1 MIDRITIDKIRSA
14 ANIYDIV
21 KEFVTLKKAGA
32 NYKGLCPFHDE
43 KTPSFIVSPSKQLFK
58 CFSCGEGGDAVG
70 FIMKHEQMTY
80 PEALKW
86 IAKRYGIEVREKEET
101 EEEKKESSERE
112 AMFAANQ
119 WARDYF
125 TDTLYNNVEGVAI
138 GMAYFRAR
146 GFRDDIIKKFQ
157 LGFCLPERDAMAQAA
172 LKRGY
177 AEEYLV
183 KTGLCVKTEDG
194 KLLDRYHGRVIFPVH
209 TISGRVVAFGG
220 RVLNT
225 EKQKNVGKYVN
236 SPESSIYNKSHEL
249 YGLYLAKHAITK
261 HDRCFLVEGY
271 TDVISMH
278 QAGIE
283 NVVSSSGT
291 SLTIGQIRLLRRF
304 THNITLLYDGDAAGI
319 KASLRGIDL
328 LLAEGMNIK
337 VVLLPEGEDPDSF
350 ARNNNAQKY
359 WEYIEAH
366 QTDFIRFKTNLL
378 LKDAESDP
386 QKRSEVIRDIVNSI
400 AVIPDRIV
408 RQTYI
413 SQCAEQV
420 KMEER
425 IIAAEVGKQMHE
437 NNGQRGTENGERRTE
452 NGENSTNNGSQQ
464 SSPANTILRGM
475 ADSSQ
480 KEFELVKAIIR
491 HGSAFLFTEQSED
504 GEKTDWTVANYIAA
518 DLEADGISL
527 QTPLYAQI
535 LSEAL
540 PLTDTEEHKYVSLHY
555 FMQTEMPEIQQLA
568 TKVAEDNYVLSTE
581 QLKEHNPD
589 ENRLVELIPH
599 LLNEYKFHIV
609 ETRLKELLSELL
621 NPEVMQSPERSRAIM
636 EEHVHFSQLKKALSP
651 MIGMRI
657 ITR

>member
-183 KTGLCVKTEDG
+183 NTGLCVKTEDG

-291 SLTIGQIRLLRRF
+291 SLTVGQIRLLRRF

-425 IIAAEVGKQMHE
+425 IIAAEVGKQMHQ
-437 NNGQRGTENGERRTE
+437 NNGQRTTDNGQQTEDNGQQTGENGQQVAAV
-452 NGENSTNNGSQQ
+452 NS
-464 SSPANTILRGM
+464 ILRGM

-491 HGSAFLFTEQSED
+491 HGSAFLFTEESED
-504 GEKTDWTVANYIAA
+504 GEKTDWTVASYIAA

-535 LSEAL
+535 LNEATAL
-540 PLTDTEEHKYVSLHY
+540 VDTEEQKYVSLHY
-555 FMQTEMPEIQQLA
+555 FMQAETPEIQQLA
-568 TKVAEDNYVLSTE
+568 TQVAEDNYALSRK

-609 ETRLKELLSELL
+609 ESRLKELLLELR
-621 NPEVMQSPERSRAIM
+621 NPEVLQSPERARAIM
-636 EEHVHFSQLKKALSP
+636 EEHAQFNQLKKVLSP
-651 MIGMRI
+651 MVGKRI

>member
-425 IIAAEVGKQMHE
+425 IIAAEVGKQMHQ
-437 NNGQRGTENGERRTE
+437 NNGQRTTDNGQQTEDNGQQTGD
-452 NGENSTNNGSQQ
+452 NGQQ
-464 SSPANTILRGM
+464 PTAVNTILRGM

-491 HGSAFLFTEQSED
+491 HGSAFLFTEESED
-504 GEKTDWTVANYIAA
+504 GEKTDWTVASYIAA

-535 LSEAL
+535 LNEATAL
-540 PLTDTEEHKYVSLHY
+540 VDTEEQKYVSLHY
-555 FMQTEMPEIQQLA
+555 FMQAETPEIQQLA
-568 TKVAEDNYVLSTE
+568 TQVAEDNYALSRK

-609 ETRLKELLSELL
+609 ESRLKELLLELR
-621 NPEVMQSPERSRAIM
+621 NPEVLQSPERARAIM
-636 EEHVHFSQLKKALSP
+636 EEHAQFNQLKKVLSP
-651 MIGMRI
+651 MVGKRI

>member
-32 NYKGLCPFHDE
+32 NFKGLCPFHDE

-138 GMAYFRAR
+138 GMAYFRSR

-425 IIAAEVGKQMHE
+425 IIAAEVGKQMHQ
-437 NNGQRGTENGERRTE
+437 NNRPE
-452 NGENSTNNGSQQ
+452 GSQAQ
-464 SSPANTILRGM
+464 EGEQEEQPSVPATNTILRGM

-491 HGSAFLFTEQSED
+491 HGSAFLFTEESED
-504 GEKTDWTVANYIAA
+504 GEKTDWTVASYIAT

-540 PLTDTEEHKYVSLHY
+540 SLADTEEQKYVSLHY
-555 FMQTEMPEIQQLA
+555 FMQAETPEIQQLA
-568 TKVAEDNYVLSTE
+568 TQVAEDNYTLSKK

-609 ETRLKELLSELL
+609 ESRLKELLLELR
-621 NPEVMQSPERSRAIM
+621 NPEVLQSPERARAIM
-636 EEHVHFSQLKKALSP
+636 EEHAQFNQLKKVLSP
-651 MIGMRI
+651 MVGKRI

>member
-1 MIDRITIDKIRSA
+1 MIDRITIEKIRSA

-43 KTPSFIVSPSKQLFK
+43 KTPSFIVSPSKQLYK
-58 CFSCGEGGDAVG
+58 CFSCGQGGDAVG
-70 FIMKHEQMTY
+70 FIMQHEQMTY

-86 IAKRYGIEVREKEET
+86 IAKRYGIEVKEKEET

-125 TDTLYNNVEGVAI
+125 ADTLYNNVEGVAI

-236 SPESSIYNKSHEL
+236 SPDSLIYNKSHEL

-425 IIAAEVGKQMHE
+425 IIAAEVGKQMHQ
-437 NNGQRGTENGERRTE
+437 NNRPEGNQAQEGEQE
-452 NGENSTNNGSQQ
+452 EQPSV
-464 SSPANTILRGM
+464 PATNTILRGM

-480 KEFELVKAIIR
+480 KEFELVKTIIR
-491 HGSAFLFTEQSED
+491 HGSAFLFTEESED

-535 LSEAL
+535 LNEAVAL
-540 PLTDTEEHKYVSLHY
+540 VDTEEQKYVSLHY
-555 FMQTEMPEIQQLA
+555 FMQAETPEIQQLA
-568 TKVAEDNYVLSTE
+568 TQVAEDNYALSRK

-609 ETRLKELLSELL
+609 ESRLKELLLELR
-621 NPEVMQSPERSRAIM
+621 NPEVLQSPERARAIM
-636 EEHVHFSQLKKALSP
+636 EEHAQFNQLKKVLSP
-651 MIGMRI
+651 MVGKRI

>member
-1 MIDRITIDKIRSA
+1 MIDRITIEKIRSA

-43 KTPSFIVSPSKQLFK
+43 KTPSFIVSPSKQLYK
-58 CFSCGEGGDAVG
+58 CFSCGQGGDAVG
-70 FIMKHEQMTY
+70 FIMQHEQMTY

-86 IAKRYGIEVREKEET
+86 IAKRYGIEVKEKEET

-125 TDTLYNNVEGVAI
+125 ADTLYNNVEGVAI

-157 LGFCLPERDAMAQAA
+157 LGFCLPERNAMAQAA

-177 AEEYLV
+177 EEEYLV

-236 SPESSIYNKSHEL
+236 SPDSLIYNKSHEL

-359 WEYIEAH
+359 WEYIEAN

-378 LKDAESDP
+378 LKDAENDP
-386 QKRSEVIRDIVNSI
+386 QQRSNVIRDIVNSI

-413 SQCAEQV
+413 SQCADQV

-425 IIAAEVGKQMHE
+425 IIAAEVGKQIHA
-437 NNGQRGTENGERRTE
+437 NNGQQPAD
-452 NGENSTNNGSQQ
+452 NNQQ
-464 SSPANTILRGM
+464 PTDEGQQPEATNTIVRSF

-480 KEFELVKAIIR
+480 KEFELIKAIIR
-491 HGSAFLFTEQSED
+491 HGSALLFSEETEE
-504 GEKTDWTVANYIAA
+504 GATVDWTVANYIAA
-518 DLEADGISL
+518 DLENDGIAL

-540 PLTDTEEHKYVSLHY
+540 PLADTADSKYVSLHH
-555 FMQTEMPEIQQLA
+555 FMQAETPEIQQLA
-568 TKVAEDNYVLSTE
+568 TQVAEDNYALSKK
-581 QLKEHNPD
+581 QLEEHNPD

-609 ETRLKELLSELL
+609 ESRLKELLLELR
-621 NPEVMQSPERSRAIM
+621 NPEVLQSPERARAIM
-636 EEHVHFSQLKKALSP
+636 EEHARFNQLKKVLSP
-651 MIGMRI
+651 MIGTRI

>member
-425 IIAAEVGKQMHE
+425 IIAAEVGKQMHQ
-437 NNGQRGTENGERRTE
+437 NNRPE
-452 NGENSTNNGSQQ
+452 GSQAQ
-464 SSPANTILRGM
+464 EGEQEEQPSVPATNTILRGM

-480 KEFELVKAIIR
+480 KEFELVKTIIR
-491 HGSAFLFTEQSED
+491 HGSAFLFTEESED
-504 GEKTDWTVANYIAA
+504 GEKTDWTVASYIAA

-535 LSEAL
+535 LNEATAL
-540 PLTDTEEHKYVSLHY
+540 VDTEEQKYVSLHY
-555 FMQTEMPEIQQLA
+555 FMQAETPEIQQLA
-568 TKVAEDNYVLSTE
+568 TQVAEDNYALSRK

-609 ETRLKELLSELL
+609 ESRLKELLLELR
-621 NPEVMQSPERSRAIM
+621 NPEVLQSPERARAIM
-636 EEHVHFSQLKKALSP
+636 EEHARYNQLKKVLSP
-651 MIGMRI
+651 MVGTRI

>member
-125 TDTLYNNVEGVAI
+125 ADTLYNNVEGVAI

-157 LGFCLPERDAMAQAA
+157 LGFCLPERNAMAQAA

-177 AEEYLV
+177 EEEYLV

-425 IIAAEVGKQMHE
+425 IIAAEVGKQMHQ
-437 NNGQRGTENGERRTE
+437 NNRPE
-452 NGENSTNNGSQQ
+452 GSQAQ
-464 SSPANTILRGM
+464 EGEQEEQPSVPATNTILRGM

-491 HGSAFLFTEQSED
+491 HGSAFLFTEESED
-504 GEKTDWTVANYIAA
+504 GETTDWTVASYIAA

-535 LSEAL
+535 LNEAVAL
-540 PLTDTEEHKYVSLHY
+540 VDTEEQKYVSLHY
-555 FMQTEMPEIQQLA
+555 FMQAETPEIQQLA
-568 TKVAEDNYVLSTE
+568 TQVAEDNYTLSKK
-581 QLKEHNPD
+581 QLEEHNPD

-609 ETRLKELLSELL
+609 ESRLKELLLELR
-621 NPEVMQSPERSRAIM
+621 NPEVLQSPERARAIM
-636 EEHVHFSQLKKALSP
+636 EEHAQFNKLKKELSP
-651 MIGMRI
+651 MVGKRI

>member
-425 IIAAEVGKQMHE
+425 IIAAEVGKQMHQ
-437 NNGQRGTENGERRTE
+437 NNRPEGNQAQEGEQE
-452 NGENSTNNGSQQ
+452 EQPSV
-464 SSPANTILRGM
+464 PATNTILRGM

-480 KEFELVKAIIR
+480 KEFELVKTIIR
-491 HGSAFLFTEQSED
+491 HGSAFLFTEESED

-518 DLEADGISL
+518 DLEADGIAL

-535 LSEAL
+535 LNEAISL
-540 PLTDTEEHKYVSLHY
+540 VDTEEQKYVSLHY
-555 FMQTEMPEIQQLA
+555 FMQAETPEIQQLA
-568 TKVAEDNYVLSTE
+568 TQVAEDNYTLSKK
-581 QLKEHNPD
+581 QLEEHNPD

-609 ETRLKELLSELL
+609 ESRLKELLLELR
-621 NPEVMQSPERSRAIM
+621 NPEVLQSPERARAIM
-636 EEHVHFSQLKKALSP
+636 EEHAQFNQLKKVLSP
-651 MIGMRI
+651 MVGKRI

>member
-261 HDRCFLVEGY
+261 YDRCFLVEGY

-425 IIAAEVGKQMHE
+425 IIAAEVGKQMHQ
-437 NNGQRGTENGERRTE
+437 NNRPE
-452 NGENSTNNGSQQ
+452 GSQAQ
-464 SSPANTILRGM
+464 EGEQEEQPSVPATNTILRGM

-491 HGSAFLFTEQSED
+491 HGSAFLFTEESED
-504 GEKTDWTVANYIAA
+504 GEKTDWTVASYIAA

-535 LSEAL
+535 LNEATAL
-540 PLTDTEEHKYVSLHY
+540 VDTEEQKYVSLHY
-555 FMQTEMPEIQQLA
+555 FMQAETPEIQQLA
-568 TKVAEDNYVLSTE
+568 TQVAEDNYTLSKK
-581 QLKEHNPD
+581 QLEEHNPD

-609 ETRLKELLSELL
+609 ESRLKELLLELR
-621 NPEVMQSPERSRAIM
+621 NPEVLQSPERARAIM
-636 EEHVHFSQLKKALSP
+636 EEHAQFNQLKKVLSP
-651 MIGMRI
+651 MVGKRI

>member
-328 LLAEGMNIK
+328 LLVEGMNIK

-425 IIAAEVGKQMHE
+425 IIAAEVGKQMHQ
-437 NNGQRGTENGERRTE
+437 NNGQRTTDNGQQTGD
-452 NGENSTNNGSQQ
+452 NGQQTGDNGQQVAAVNS
-464 SSPANTILRGM
+464 ILRGM

-491 HGSAFLFTEQSED
+491 HGSAFLFTEESED

-518 DLEADGISL
+518 DLEADGIAL

-540 PLTDTEEHKYVSLHY
+540 SLADTEEQKYVSLHY
-555 FMQTEMPEIQQLA
+555 FMQAETPEIQQLA
-568 TKVAEDNYVLSTE
+568 TQVAEDNYALSRK

-609 ETRLKELLSELL
+609 ESRLKELLLELR
-621 NPEVMQSPERSRAIM
+621 NPEVLQSPERARAIM
-636 EEHVHFSQLKKALSP
+636 EEHARFNQLKKVLSP
-651 MIGMRI
+651 MIGTRI

>member
-425 IIAAEVGKQMHE
+425 IIAAEVGKQMHQ
-437 NNGQRGTENGERRTE
+437 NNRPE
-452 NGENSTNNGSQQ
+452 GSQAQ
-464 SSPANTILRGM
+464 EGEQEEQPSVPATNTILRGM

-491 HGSAFLFTEQSED
+491 HGSAFLFTEESED

-535 LSEAL
+535 LNEATAL
-540 PLTDTEEHKYVSLHY
+540 VDTEEQKYVSLHY
-555 FMQTEMPEIQQLA
+555 FMQAETPEIQQLA
-568 TKVAEDNYVLSTE
+568 TQVAEDNYTLSKK
-581 QLKEHNPD
+581 QLEEHNPD

-609 ETRLKELLSELL
+609 ESRLKELLLELR
-621 NPEVMQSPERSRAIM
+621 NPEVLQSPERARAIM
-636 EEHVHFSQLKKALSP
+636 EEHAQFNQLKKVLSP
-651 MIGMRI
+651 MVGKRI

>member
-425 IIAAEVGKQMHE
+425 IIAAEVGKQMHQ
-437 NNGQRGTENGERRTE
+437 NNGQRTTDNGQQTEDNGQQTGENGQQVAAV
-452 NGENSTNNGSQQ
+452 NS
-464 SSPANTILRGM
+464 ILRGM

-480 KEFELVKAIIR
+480 KEFELVKTIIR
-491 HGSAFLFTEQSED
+491 HGSAFLFTEESED

-518 DLEADGISL
+518 DLEADGIAL

-535 LSEAL
+535 LNEAISL
-540 PLTDTEEHKYVSLHY
+540 VDTEEQKYVSLHY
-555 FMQTEMPEIQQLA
+555 FMQAETPEIQQLA
-568 TKVAEDNYVLSTE
+568 TQVAEDNYTLSRK

-589 ENRLVELIPH
+589 ENLLVELIPH

-609 ETRLKELLSELL
+609 ESRLKELLLELR
-621 NPEVMQSPERSRAIM
+621 NPEVLQSPERARAIM
-636 EEHVHFSQLKKALSP
+636 EEHAQFNQLKKVLSP
-651 MIGMRI
+651 MVGKRI

>member
-425 IIAAEVGKQMHE
+425 IIAAEVGKQMHQ
-437 NNGQRGTENGERRTE
+437 NNGQRTTDNGQQTEDNGQQTGD
-452 NGENSTNNGSQQ
+452 NGQQ
-464 SSPANTILRGM
+464 PTAVNTILRGM

-491 HGSAFLFTEQSED
+491 HGSAFLFTEESED
-504 GEKTDWTVANYIAA
+504 GEKTDWTVASYIAA

-540 PLTDTEEHKYVSLHY
+540 SLADTEEQKYVSLHY
-555 FMQTEMPEIQQLA
+555 FMQSETPDIQQLA
-568 TKVAEDNYVLSTE
+568 TQVAEDNYTLSKK

-609 ETRLKELLSELL
+609 ESRLKELLLELR
-621 NPEVMQSPERSRAIM
+621 NPEVLQSPERARAIM
-636 EEHVHFSQLKKALSP
+636 EEHAQFNKLKKELSP
-651 MIGMRI
+651 MVGKRI

>member
-32 NYKGLCPFHDE
+32 NFKGLCPFHDE

-138 GMAYFRAR
+138 GMAYFRSR

-157 LGFCLPERDAMAQAA
+157 LGFCLPDRDAMAQAA

-236 SPESSIYNKSHEL
+236 SPDSLIYNKSYEL

-291 SLTIGQIRLLRRF
+291 SLTVGQIRLLRRF

-350 ARNNNAQKY
+350 ARHNNAQKY

-378 LKDAESDP
+378 MKDAENDP
-386 QKRSEVIRDIVNSI
+386 QKRSDVIRDIVNSI

-437 NNGQRGTENGERRTE
+437 NNGHRATENGQQTAD
-452 NGENSTNNGSQQ
+452 NGLQTTDNGAQQ
-464 SSPANTILRGM
+464 SLSVTPILRGM
-475 ADSSQ
+475 ADSSH

-491 HGSAFLFTEQSED
+491 HGSAFLFTEESED

-518 DLEADGISL
+518 DLEADGISF

-535 LSEAL
+535 LNEAL
-540 PLTDTEEHKYVSLHY
+540 PLADTPENKYTSLHY
-555 FMQTEMPEIQQLA
+555 FIRAENPQIQQLA
-568 TKVAEDNYVLSTE
+568 TQVAEDNYALSSK
-581 QLKEHNPD
+581 QLEEHNPD

-609 ETRLKELLSELL
+609 EMRLKELLAELR
-621 NPEVMQSPERSRAIM
+621 NPEVIQSPERSRTIM
-636 EEHVHFSQLKKALSP
+636 EEHVHFSKLKKALSS

>member
-425 IIAAEVGKQMHE
+425 IIAAEVGKQMHQ
-437 NNGQRGTENGERRTE
+437 NNRPE
-452 NGENSTNNGSQQ
+452 GSQAQ
-464 SSPANTILRGM
+464 EGEQEEQPSVPATNTILRGM

-491 HGSAFLFTEQSED
+491 HGSAFLFTEESED
-504 GEKTDWTVANYIAA
+504 GEKTDWTVASYIAA

-535 LSEAL
+535 LNEATAL
-540 PLTDTEEHKYVSLHY
+540 VDTEEQKYVSLHY
-555 FMQTEMPEIQQLA
+555 FMQAETPEIQQLA
-568 TKVAEDNYVLSTE
+568 TQVAEDNYALSRK

-609 ETRLKELLSELL
+609 ESRLKELLLELR
-621 NPEVMQSPERSRAIM
+621 NPEVLQSPERARAIM
-636 EEHVHFSQLKKALSP
+636 EEHAQFNQLKKVLSP
-651 MIGMRI
+651 MVGKRI

>member
-291 SLTIGQIRLLRRF
+291 SLTIGQIHLLRRF

-425 IIAAEVGKQMHE
+425 IIAAEVGKQMHQ
-437 NNGQRGTENGERRTE
+437 NNGQRTTDNGQQTEDNGQQTGD
-452 NGENSTNNGSQQ
+452 NGQQ
-464 SSPANTILRGM
+464 PTAVNTILRGM

-491 HGSAFLFTEQSED
+491 HGSAFLFTEESED
-504 GEKTDWTVANYIAA
+504 GEKTDWTVASYIAA

-535 LSEAL
+535 LNEATAL
-540 PLTDTEEHKYVSLHY
+540 VDTEEQKYVSLHY
-555 FMQTEMPEIQQLA
+555 FMQAETPEIQQLA
-568 TKVAEDNYVLSTE
+568 TQVAEDNYALSRK

-609 ETRLKELLSELL
+609 ESRLKELLLELR
-621 NPEVMQSPERSRAIM
+621 NPEVLQSPERARAIM
-636 EEHVHFSQLKKALSP
+636 EEHAQFNQLKKVLSP
-651 MIGMRI
+651 MVGKRI

>member
-425 IIAAEVGKQMHE
+425 IIAAEVGKQMHQ
-437 NNGQRGTENGERRTE
+437 NNGQRTTDNGQQTGD
-452 NGENSTNNGSQQ
+452 NGQQTGDNGQQVAAVNS
-464 SSPANTILRGM
+464 ILRGM

-491 HGSAFLFTEQSED
+491 HGSAFLFTEESED

-518 DLEADGISL
+518 DLEADGIAL

-540 PLTDTEEHKYVSLHY
+540 SLADTEEQKYVSLHY
-555 FMQTEMPEIQQLA
+555 FMQAETPEIQQLA
-568 TKVAEDNYVLSTE
+568 TQVAEDNYALSRK

-609 ETRLKELLSELL
+609 ESRLKELLLELR
-621 NPEVMQSPERSRAIM
+621 NPEVLQSPERARAIM
-636 EEHVHFSQLKKALSP
+636 EEHAQFNKLKKELSP
-651 MIGMRI
+651 MVGKRI

>member
-425 IIAAEVGKQMHE
+425 IIAAEVGKQMHQ
-437 NNGQRGTENGERRTE
+437 NNGQRTTDNGQQTEDNEQQTGENG
-452 NGENSTNNGSQQ
+452 QQ
-464 SSPANTILRGM
+464 STATNTILRGM

-491 HGSAFLFTEQSED
+491 HGSAFLFTEESED

-535 LSEAL
+535 LNEAVAL
-540 PLTDTEEHKYVSLHY
+540 VDTEEQKYVSLHY
-555 FMQTEMPEIQQLA
+555 FMQAETPEIQQLA
-568 TKVAEDNYVLSTE
+568 TQVAEDNYTLSKK

-609 ETRLKELLSELL
+609 ESRLKELLLELR
-621 NPEVMQSPERSRAIM
+621 NPEVLQSPERARAIM
-636 EEHVHFSQLKKALSP
+636 EEHAQFNKLKKELSP
-651 MIGMRI
+651 MVGKRI

>member
-291 SLTIGQIRLLRRF
+291 SLTVGQIRLLRRF

-425 IIAAEVGKQMHE
+425 IIAAEVGKQMHQ
-437 NNGQRGTENGERRTE
+437 NNGQRTTDNGQQPED
-452 NGENSTNNGSQQ
+452 NGQQPGDNGQQVAAVNS
-464 SSPANTILRGM
+464 ILRGM

-491 HGSAFLFTEQSED
+491 HGSAFLFTEESED

-518 DLEADGISL
+518 DLEADGIAL

-540 PLTDTEEHKYVSLHY
+540 SLADTEEQKYVSLHY
-555 FMQTEMPEIQQLA
+555 FMQAETPEIQQLA
-568 TKVAEDNYVLSTE
+568 TQVAEDNYALSRK

-609 ETRLKELLSELL
+609 ESRLKELLLELR
-621 NPEVMQSPERSRAIM
+621 NPEVLQSPERARAIM
-636 EEHVHFSQLKKALSP
+636 EEHAQFNKLKKELSP
-651 MIGMRI
+651 MVGKRI

>member
-437 NNGQRGTENGERRTE
+437 NNGQRTTDNGQQPED
-452 NGENSTNNGSQQ
+452 NGQQTGDNGQQVAAVNS
-464 SSPANTILRGM
+464 ILRGM

-491 HGSAFLFTEQSED
+491 HGSAFLFTEESED

-518 DLEADGISL
+518 DLEADGIAL

-540 PLTDTEEHKYVSLHY
+540 SLADTEEQKYVSLHY
-555 FMQTEMPEIQQLA
+555 FMQAETPEIQQLA
-568 TKVAEDNYVLSTE
+568 TQVAEDNYALSRK

-609 ETRLKELLSELL
+609 ESRLKELLLELR
-621 NPEVMQSPERSRAIM
+621 NPEVLQSPERARAIM
-636 EEHVHFSQLKKALSP
+636 EEHAQFNKLKKELSP
-651 MIGMRI
+651 MVGKRI

>member
-425 IIAAEVGKQMHE
+425 IIAAEVGKQMHQ
-437 NNGQRGTENGERRTE
+437 NNGQRTTDNGQQIED
-452 NGENSTNNGSQQ
+452 NGQQTGDNSQQ
-464 SSPANTILRGM
+464 STAVNSILRGM

-491 HGSAFLFTEQSED
+491 HGSAFLFTEESED

-518 DLEADGISL
+518 DLEADGIAL

-535 LSEAL
+535 LNEATAL
-540 PLTDTEEHKYVSLHY
+540 VDTEEQKYVSLHY
-555 FMQTEMPEIQQLA
+555 FMQAETPEIQQLA
-568 TKVAEDNYVLSTE
+568 TQVAEDNYALSRK

-609 ETRLKELLSELL
+609 ESRLKELLLELR
-621 NPEVMQSPERSRAIM
+621 NPEVLQSPERARAIM
-636 EEHVHFSQLKKALSP
+636 EEHAQFNQLKKVLSP
-651 MIGMRI
+651 MVGKRI

>member
-359 WEYIEAH
+359 WEYIETH

-425 IIAAEVGKQMHE
+425 IIAAEVGKQMHQ
-437 NNGQRGTENGERRTE
+437 NNRPE
-452 NGENSTNNGSQQ
+452 GSQAQ
-464 SSPANTILRGM
+464 EGEQEEQPSVPATNTILRGM

-491 HGSAFLFTEQSED
+491 HGSAFLFTEESED
-504 GEKTDWTVANYIAA
+504 GEKTDWTVASYIAA

-535 LSEAL
+535 LNEAVAL
-540 PLTDTEEHKYVSLHY
+540 VDTEEQKYVSLHY
-555 FMQTEMPEIQQLA
+555 FMQAETPEIQQLA
-568 TKVAEDNYVLSTE
+568 TQVAEDNYTLSKK
-581 QLKEHNPD
+581 QLEEHNPD

-609 ETRLKELLSELL
+609 ESRLKELLLELR
-621 NPEVMQSPERSRAIM
+621 NPEVLQSPERARAIM
-636 EEHVHFSQLKKALSP
+636 EEHAQFNQLKKVLSP
-651 MIGMRI
+651 MVGKRI

>member
-236 SPESSIYNKSHEL
+236 SPESSIYNKSYEL

-425 IIAAEVGKQMHE
+425 IIAAEVGKQMHQ
-437 NNGQRGTENGERRTE
+437 NNGQRTTDNGQQTEDNGQQTGENG
-452 NGENSTNNGSQQ
+452 QQ
-464 SSPANTILRGM
+464 STAVNTILRGM

-491 HGSAFLFTEQSED
+491 HGSAFLFTEESED

-518 DLEADGISL
+518 DLEADGIAL

-540 PLTDTEEHKYVSLHY
+540 SLADTEEQKYVSLHY
-555 FMQTEMPEIQQLA
+555 FMQAETPEIQQLA
-568 TKVAEDNYVLSTE
+568 TQVAEDNYALSRK

-609 ETRLKELLSELL
+609 ESRLKELLLELR
-621 NPEVMQSPERSRAIM
+621 NPEVLQSPERARAIM
-636 EEHVHFSQLKKALSP
+636 EEHAQFNKLKKELSP
-651 MIGMRI
+651 MVGKRI

>member
-425 IIAAEVGKQMHE
+425 IIAAEVGKQMHQ
-437 NNGQRGTENGERRTE
+437 NNRPE
-452 NGENSTNNGSQQ
+452 GSQAQ
-464 SSPANTILRGM
+464 EGEQEEQPSVPATNTILRGM

-491 HGSAFLFTEQSED
+491 HGSAFLFTEESED
-504 GEKTDWTVANYIAA
+504 GEKTDWTVASYIAA

-535 LSEAL
+535 LNEATAL
-540 PLTDTEEHKYVSLHY
+540 VDTEEQKYVSLHY
-555 FMQTEMPEIQQLA
+555 FMQAETPDIQQLA
-568 TKVAEDNYVLSTE
+568 TQVAEDNYTLSKK
-581 QLKEHNPD
+581 QLEEHNPD

-609 ETRLKELLSELL
+609 ESRLKELLLELR
-621 NPEVMQSPERSRAIM
+621 NPEVLQSPERARAIM
-636 EEHVHFSQLKKALSP
+636 EEHAQFNQLKKVLSP
-651 MIGMRI
+651 MVGKRI

>member
-125 TDTLYNNVEGVAI
+125 TDTLYNTVEGVAI

-425 IIAAEVGKQMHE
+425 IIAAEVGKQMHQ
-437 NNGQRGTENGERRTE
+437 NNRPE
-452 NGENSTNNGSQQ
+452 GSQAQ
-464 SSPANTILRGM
+464 EGEQEEQPSVPATNTILRGM

-480 KEFELVKAIIR
+480 KEFELVKTIIR
-491 HGSAFLFTEQSED
+491 HGSAFLFTEESED
-504 GEKTDWTVANYIAA
+504 GEKTDWTVASYIAA

-535 LSEAL
+535 LNEATAL
-540 PLTDTEEHKYVSLHY
+540 VDTEEQKYVSLHY
-555 FMQTEMPEIQQLA
+555 FMQAETPEIQQLA
-568 TKVAEDNYVLSTE
+568 TQVAEDNYTLSKK
-581 QLKEHNPD
+581 QLEEHNPD

-609 ETRLKELLSELL
+609 ESRLKELLLELR
-621 NPEVMQSPERSRAIM
+621 NPEVLQSPERARAIM
-636 EEHVHFSQLKKALSP
+636 EEHAQFNQLKKVLSP
-651 MIGMRI
+651 MVGKRI

>member
-291 SLTIGQIRLLRRF
+291 SLTVGQIRLLRRF

-425 IIAAEVGKQMHE
+425 IIAAEVGKQMHQ
-437 NNGQRGTENGERRTE
+437 NNRPEGNQAQEGEQE
-452 NGENSTNNGSQQ
+452 EQPSV
-464 SSPANTILRGM
+464 PATNTILRGM

-480 KEFELVKAIIR
+480 KEFELVKTIIR
-491 HGSAFLFTEQSED
+491 HGSAFLFTEESED

-518 DLEADGISL
+518 DLEADGIAL

-535 LSEAL
+535 LNEAISL
-540 PLTDTEEHKYVSLHY
+540 VDTEEQKYVSLHY
-555 FMQTEMPEIQQLA
+555 FMQAETPEIQQLA
-568 TKVAEDNYVLSTE
+568 TQVAEDNYALSRK

-609 ETRLKELLSELL
+609 ESRLKELLLELR
-621 NPEVMQSPERSRAIM
+621 NPEVLQSPERARAIM
-636 EEHVHFSQLKKALSP
+636 EEHAQFNQLKKVLSP
-651 MIGMRI
+651 MVGKRI

>member
-425 IIAAEVGKQMHE
+425 IIAAEVGKQMHQ
-437 NNGQRGTENGERRTE
+437 NNGQRTTDNGQQTEGNGQQT
-452 NGENSTNNGSQQ
+452 GENSQQ
-464 SSPANTILRGM
+464 VAAVNSILRGM

-491 HGSAFLFTEQSED
+491 HGSAFLFTEESED

-535 LSEAL
+535 LNEAVAL
-540 PLTDTEEHKYVSLHY
+540 VDTEEQKYVSLHY
-555 FMQTEMPEIQQLA
+555 FMQAETPEIQQLA
-568 TKVAEDNYVLSTE
+568 TQVAEDNYTLSKK

-609 ETRLKELLSELL
+609 ESRLKELLLELR
-621 NPEVMQSPERSRAIM
+621 NPEVLQSPERARAIM
-636 EEHVHFSQLKKALSP
+636 EEHAQFNKLKKELSP
-651 MIGMRI
+651 MVGKRI

>member
-425 IIAAEVGKQMHE
+425 IIAAEVGKQMHQ
-437 NNGQRGTENGERRTE
+437 NNGQRTTDNGQQTEDNGQQTGENG
-452 NGENSTNNGSQQ
+452 QQ
-464 SSPANTILRGM
+464 STAVNSILRGM

-491 HGSAFLFTEQSED
+491 HGSAFLFTEESED

-518 DLEADGISL
+518 DLEADGIAL

-540 PLTDTEEHKYVSLHY
+540 SLADTEEQKYVSLHY
-555 FMQTEMPEIQQLA
+555 FMQAETPEIQQLA
-568 TKVAEDNYVLSTE
+568 TQVAEDNYALSRK

-609 ETRLKELLSELL
+609 ESRLKELLSELRT
-621 NPEVMQSPERSRAIM
+621 PEVLQSPERARAIM
-636 EEHVHFSQLKKALSP
+636 EEYAQFNQLKKVLSP
-651 MIGMRI
+651 MIGKRI

>member
-43 KTPSFIVSPSKQLFK
+43 KTPSFIVSPSKQIFK

-425 IIAAEVGKQMHE
+425 IIAAEVGKQMHQ
-437 NNGQRGTENGERRTE
+437 NNRPE
-452 NGENSTNNGSQQ
+452 GSQAQ
-464 SSPANTILRGM
+464 EGEQEEQPSVPATNTILRGM

-491 HGSAFLFTEQSED
+491 HGSAFLFTEESED

-535 LSEAL
+535 LNEAVAL
-540 PLTDTEEHKYVSLHY
+540 VDTEEQKYVSLHY
-555 FMQTEMPEIQQLA
+555 FMQAETPEIQQLA
-568 TKVAEDNYVLSTE
+568 TQVAEDNYTLSKK
-581 QLKEHNPD
+581 QLEEHNPD

-609 ETRLKELLSELL
+609 ESRLKELLLELR
-621 NPEVMQSPERSRAIM
+621 NPEVLQSPERARAIM
-636 EEHVHFSQLKKALSP
+636 EEHAQFNQLKKVLSP
-651 MIGMRI
+651 MVGKRI

>member
-32 NYKGLCPFHDE
+32 NFKGLCPFHDE

-138 GMAYFRAR
+138 GMAYFRSR

-157 LGFCLPERDAMAQAA
+157 LGFCLPDRDAMAQAA

-236 SPESSIYNKSHEL
+236 SPDSLIYNKSHEL

-350 ARNNNAQKY
+350 ARHNNAQKY

-378 LKDAESDP
+378 MKDAENDP
-386 QKRSEVIRDIVNSI
+386 QKRSDVIRDIVNSI

-437 NNGQRGTENGERRTE
+437 NNGHRATENGQQAAD
-452 NGENSTNNGSQQ
+452 NGQQTTDNGAQQ
-464 SSPANTILRGM
+464 SLSVTPILRGM
-475 ADSSQ
+475 ADSSH

-491 HGSAFLFTEQSED
+491 HGSAFLFTEESED

-518 DLEADGISL
+518 DLEADGISF

-535 LSEAL
+535 LNEAL
-540 PLTDTEEHKYVSLHY
+540 PLADTPENKYTSLHY
-555 FMQTEMPEIQQLA
+555 FIRAENPQIQQL
-568 TKVAEDNYVLSTE
+568 TTQVAEDNYALSSK
-581 QLKEHNPD
+581 QLEEHNPD

-609 ETRLKELLSELL
+609 EMRLKELLSELR
-621 NPEVMQSPERSRAIM
+621 NPEVIQSPERSRAIM
-636 EEHVHFSQLKKALSP
+636 EEHVHFSKLKKALSS

>member
-425 IIAAEVGKQMHE
+425 IIAAEVGKQMHQ
-437 NNGQRGTENGERRTE
+437 NNGQRGTENGQQAED
-452 NGENSTNNGSQQ
+452 NGQQTGNNGQQ
-464 SSPANTILRGM
+464 STAVNTILRGM

-491 HGSAFLFTEQSED
+491 HGSAFLFTEESEE
-504 GEKTDWTVANYIAA
+504 GERMDWTVANYIAA
-518 DLEADGISL
+518 DLANDGIAL

-540 PLTDTEEHKYVSLHY
+540 SLADTEEQKYVSLHY
-555 FMQTEMPEIQQLA
+555 FMQAETPEIQQLA
-568 TKVAEDNYVLSTE
+568 TQVAEDNYTLSKK
-581 QLKEHNPD
+581 QLEEHNPD

-609 ETRLKELLSELL
+609 ESRLKELLLELR
-621 NPEVMQSPERSRAIM
+621 NPEVLQSPERARAIM
-636 EEHVHFSQLKKALSP
+636 EEHAQFNQLKKVLSP
-651 MIGMRI
+651 MVGKRI

>member
-437 NNGQRGTENGERRTE
+437 NNGQRGTENGERGTE
-452 NGENSTNNGSQQ
+452 NGESSTDNGSQQ
-464 SSPANTILRGM
+464 SSPANAILRGM

-480 KEFELVKAIIR
+480 KEFELVDRK
-491 HGSAFLFTEQSED
+491 S
-504 GEKTDWTVANYIAA
+504 V
-518 DLEADGISL
+518 
-527 QTPLYAQI
+527 
-535 LSEAL
+535 
-540 PLTDTEEHKYVSLHY
+540 V
-555 FMQTEMPEIQQLA
+555 
-568 TKVAEDNYVLSTE
+568 
-581 QLKEHNPD
+581 
-589 ENRLVELIPH
+589 
-599 LLNEYKFHIV
+599 
-609 ETRLKELLSELL
+609 
-621 NPEVMQSPERSRAIM
+621 
-636 EEHVHFSQLKKALSP
+636 
-651 MIGMRI
+651 
-657 ITR
+657 

>member
-138 GMAYFRAR
+138 GMTYFRAR

-425 IIAAEVGKQMHE
+425 IIAAEVGKQMHQ
-437 NNGQRGTENGERRTE
+437 NNRPEGNQAQEGEQE
-452 NGENSTNNGSQQ
+452 EQPSV
-464 SSPANTILRGM
+464 PATNTILRGM

-480 KEFELVKAIIR
+480 KEFELVKTIIR
-491 HGSAFLFTEQSED
+491 HGSAFLFTEESED

-518 DLEADGISL
+518 DLEADGIAL

-535 LSEAL
+535 LNEAISL
-540 PLTDTEEHKYVSLHY
+540 VDTEEQKYVSLHY
-555 FMQTEMPEIQQLA
+555 FMQAETPEIQQLA
-568 TKVAEDNYVLSTE
+568 TQVAEDNYTLSKK
-581 QLKEHNPD
+581 QLEEHNPD

-609 ETRLKELLSELL
+609 ESRLKELLLELR
-621 NPEVMQSPERSRAIM
+621 NPEVLQSPERARAIM
-636 EEHVHFSQLKKALSP
+636 EEHAQFNQLKKVLSP
-651 MIGMRI
+651 MVGKRI

>member
-261 HDRCFLVEGY
+261 HDRCFRVEGY

-291 SLTIGQIRLLRRF
+291 SLTVGQIRLLRRF

-425 IIAAEVGKQMHE
+425 IIAAEVGKQMHQ
-437 NNGQRGTENGERRTE
+437 NNGQRTTDNGQQIED
-452 NGENSTNNGSQQ
+452 NGQQTGDNGQQ
-464 SSPANTILRGM
+464 STAVNTILRGM

-480 KEFELVKAIIR
+480 KEFELAKAIIR
-491 HGSAFLFTEQSED
+491 HGSAFLFTEESED
-504 GEKTDWTVANYIAA
+504 GEKTDWTVASYIAA

-535 LSEAL
+535 LNEAVAL
-540 PLTDTEEHKYVSLHY
+540 VDTEEQKYVSLHY
-555 FMQTEMPEIQQLA
+555 FMQAETPEIQQLA
-568 TKVAEDNYVLSTE
+568 TQVAEDNYALSRK

-609 ETRLKELLSELL
+609 ESRLKELLLELR
-621 NPEVMQSPERSRAIM
+621 NPEVLQSPERARAIM
-636 EEHVHFSQLKKALSP
+636 EEHAQFNQLKKVLSP
-651 MIGMRI
+651 MVGKRI

>member
-425 IIAAEVGKQMHE
+425 IIAAEVGKQMHQ
-437 NNGQRGTENGERRTE
+437 NNRPE
-452 NGENSTNNGSQQ
+452 GSQAQEGEQEEQ
-464 SSPANTILRGM
+464 SSVPATNTILRGM

-491 HGSAFLFTEQSED
+491 HGSAFLFTEESEE
-504 GEKTDWTVANYIAA
+504 GETTDWTVASYIAA
-518 DLEADGISL
+518 DLEADGITL

-535 LSEAL
+535 LNEATAL
-540 PLTDTEEHKYVSLHY
+540 VDTEEQKYVSLHY
-555 FMQTEMPEIQQLA
+555 FMQAETPEIQQLA
-568 TKVAEDNYVLSTE
+568 TQVAEDNYALSRK

-609 ETRLKELLSELL
+609 ESRLKELLLELR
-621 NPEVMQSPERSRAIM
+621 NPEVLQSPERARAIM
-636 EEHVHFSQLKKALSP
+636 EEHAQFNQLKKVLSP
-651 MIGMRI
+651 MVGKRI

>member
-437 NNGQRGTENGERRTE
+437 NNGQRTTDDGQQTEDNGQQTGD
-452 NGENSTNNGSQQ
+452 NGQQ
-464 SSPANTILRGM
+464 STAVNSILRGM

-491 HGSAFLFTEQSED
+491 HGSALLFSEESED
-504 GEKTDWTVANYIAA
+504 GKKTDWTVANYIAA

-527 QTPLYAQI
+527 HTPLYAQI

-540 PLTDTEEHKYVSLHY
+540 PLADSEEQKYVSLHY
-555 FMQTEMPEIQQLA
+555 FMQAETPEIQQLA
-568 TKVAEDNYVLSTE
+568 TQVAEDNYTLSKK
-581 QLKEHNPD
+581 QLEEHNPD

-609 ETRLKELLSELL
+609 ESRLKELLLELR
-621 NPEVMQSPERSRAIM
+621 NPEVLQSPERARTIM
-636 EEHVHFSQLKKALSP
+636 EEHARYNQLKKALSP
-651 MIGMRI
+651 MIGTRI

>member
-261 HDRCFLVEGY
+261 YDRCFLVEGY

-425 IIAAEVGKQMHE
+425 IIAAEVGKQMHQ
-437 NNGQRGTENGERRTE
+437 NNRPE
-452 NGENSTNNGSQQ
+452 GSQAQ
-464 SSPANTILRGM
+464 EGKQEEQPSVPATNTILRGM

-491 HGSAFLFTEQSED
+491 HGSAFLFTEESED
-504 GEKTDWTVANYIAA
+504 GEKTDWTVASYIAA

-535 LSEAL
+535 LNEATAL
-540 PLTDTEEHKYVSLHY
+540 VDTEEQKYVSLHY
-555 FMQTEMPEIQQLA
+555 FMQAETPEIQQLA
-568 TKVAEDNYVLSTE
+568 TQVAEDNYTLSKK
-581 QLKEHNPD
+581 QLEEHNPD

-609 ETRLKELLSELL
+609 ESRLKELLLELR
-621 NPEVMQSPERSRAIM
+621 NPEVLQSPERARAIM
-636 EEHVHFSQLKKALSP
+636 EEHAQFNQLKKVLSP
-651 MIGMRI
+651 MVGKRI